1 MIIANADGCA
11 PYEVSRSSVDVVRA
25 EGAYVYDA
33 DDRSYLD
40 LSNAFGSIM
49 LGHND
54 PAVVSAVL
62 ATVRSGV
69 PAGASLGLQHRLAE
83 RITADLGGDL
93 KVAFFKTGT
102 AATMA
107 AAAAARRAT
116 GRRLIVS
123 CGYHGYDPMWEF
135 TPPGRPNEE
144 GVLHVYHLPELLD
157 QALAEHA
164 DEVAAVIISP
174 DYIHVSPEY
183 IADLFARCRRA
194 GVVTI
199 ADEVKHG
206 YRMRQGA
213 SINGAGAQADVYTYA
228 KGISNGWP
236 VSCVAGD
243 ERIME
248 PLAEFVSTL
257 TFEAPGYAAAVAT
270 LDRLAELDAQA
281 QLRIDGGRFVDRA
294 AELLRA
300 RDLPIEL
307 AGTGAAFQFVCAPE
321 VQEVLLEQAL
331 AERLILEPSD
341 QQYPS
346 ASFRGE
352 VVDDALGRLDRALT
366 AMVAE
371 RPDLVGLKLTD
382 LDRINAAFSQMDGL
396 PGRPAGWS
404 LQDCVDYATEQV

>member
-1 MIIANADGCA
+1 MILANTEGCT
-11 PYEVSRSSVDVVRA
+11 PYEVSRPSVGVVRA

-33 DDRSYLD
+33 DERSYLD
-40 LSNAFGSIM
+40 LSNAFGSVM

-69 PAGASLGLQHRLAE
+69 PAGASLDVQHQLAE
-83 RITADLGGDL
+83 RITADLGGDQ

-102 AATMA
+102 AATRA
-107 AAAAARRAT
+107 AASAARRAT

-123 CGYHGYDPMWEF
+123 CGYHGFDPMWEF
-135 TPPGRPNEE
+135 TPPGKPNEE
-144 GVLHVYHLPELLD
+144 GVLHAFHLTELLD

-164 DEVAAVIISP
+164 DELAAVIIAP

-183 IADLFARCRRA
+183 IADLFARCKRA

-206 YRMRQGA
+206 YRLRRGA

-236 VSCVAGD
+236 ISCVAGD
-243 ERIME
+243 ERVME

-257 TFEAPGYAAAVAT
+257 TFETPSFAAAVAT
-270 LDRLAELDAQA
+270 LDRLVELDVQA
-281 QLRIDGGRFVDRA
+281 GLQVNGGRFVA
-294 AELLRA
+294 GATEMLQA
-300 RDLPIEL
+300 TQLPIEM
-307 AGTGAAFQFVCAPE
+307 AGTGAAFQFVCTSDVE
-321 VQEVLLEQAL
+321 EILLEHAL
-331 AERLILEPSD
+331 AEQLILEPSD

-352 VVDDALGRLDRALT
+352 VVDDALDRLDRALT
-366 AMVAE
+366 AMVAA
-371 RPDLVGLKLTD
+371 RPDLVGRKLTD
-382 LDRINAAFSQMDGL
+382 LDRINAAFCQMDGL

-404 LQDCVDYATEQV
+404 LQDCVDYATEQL